1 LEELHKSLE
10 IWNQKLEGLVGRQ
23 RENIDRAAVMSRALG
38 RRSQLN
44 ALDVMQNI
52 VFPKSPELSDGARF
66 KLDRLQILGEN
77 SDKLVERTD
86 PGKWSP
92 PTDRSSNRKMQTM
105 NTDQGLISVIV
116 EWKATDSQL
125 SPEQKKVPMKRIAML
140 ATILGHENKPA
151 GLRSLDCVGWTTQM
165 TTVENFG
172 LIYKIP
178 DFALGGSKLTGL
190 DAAFAVLTPTLP
202 ERFQLATTL
211 ALAML
216 EYHCMSWL
224 HKAFFSSNVLLFK
237 GQDDKLVLS
246 KPYISGFEYSRPD
259 DPQQITLPN
268 DVHGRSKFDCRQ
280 HPDVF
285 RGGERYR
292 YSRKYDFY
300 SLGFVLLEIAL
311 WRRVKE
317 DTFRTVM
324 NPDSVLKVL
333 NSLSK
338 DVGHRMGSKYRNAVM
353 ACLNWEDEDEDIDQF
368 YLKVVQPLTTCQCG
382 MR

>member
-1 LEELHKSLE
+1 MPVLETLAFTIGTSGLLPVVKAGFRIARAIHEMDSIPSNVISYHTKLDIESIRFIQWLENVFGTSIYDHEDSFDPYTADLPESLEAESPLDIKPAIYRALWEVRTLLQEVGEAFRDLGVEVEEPFGTVPNSNKSKLEKEAVQKERTEMKKSVLKNRSTVKKLTFNITTYKRSPEESLEELHKSLE

-116 EWKATDSQL
+116 DWKATDSQL

-165 TTVENFG
+165 TTVEHFG
-172 LIYKIP
+172 LIYKMP
-178 DFALGGSKLTGL
+178 DFVLGGSKPTG
-190 DAAFAVLTPTLP
+190 
-202 ERFQLATTL
+202 
-211 ALAML
+211 
-216 EYHCMSWL
+216 
-224 HKAFFSSNVLLFK
+224 
-237 GQDDKLVLS
+237 
-246 KPYISGFEYSRPD
+246 
-259 DPQQITLPN
+259 
-268 DVHGRSKFDCRQ
+268 
-280 HPDVF
+280 
-285 RGGERYR
+285 
-292 YSRKYDFY
+292 
-300 SLGFVLLEIAL
+300 
-311 WRRVKE
+311 
-317 DTFRTVM
+317 
-324 NPDSVLKVL
+324 
-333 NSLSK
+333 
-338 DVGHRMGSKYRNAVM
+338 
-353 ACLNWEDEDEDIDQF
+353 
-368 YLKVVQPLTTCQCG
+368 
-382 MR
+382 